1 MVIKLSSVGEG
12 GGGEAY
18 YNNFILSMKSEATKQ
33 LYTYCLN
40 RYMQYC
46 HYLSIE
52 DLLVKGGKEPR
63 LIEASIIQYIVWL
76 KQDQKLSSISVE
88 HYLSAVMHFYSMNDI
103 VLNRKKIGMYL
114 GEYVRAQKDRAYT
127 TEEIHKLLDFCD
139 ERSKALIL
147 LLCSTGIRIG
157 AITDLQLRHLKKI
170 IQYQYQLYHITV
182 YEGYLR

>member
-88 HYLSAVMHFYSMNDI
+88 HYLSAVMHFYSMNENGKDCKMGS
-103 VLNRKKIGMYL
+103 LNICCCVTSDWYF
-114 GEYVRAQKDRAYT
+114 YICV
-127 TEEIHKLLDFCD
+127 
-139 ERSKALIL
+139 
-147 LLCSTGIRIG
+147 
-157 AITDLQLRHLKKI
+157 
-170 IQYQYQLYHITV
+170 
-182 YEGYLR
+182 